1 MSKAKCYKQLHE
13 VSQLFHYRV
22 WDSDDDCGKA
32 ISEKLKKIINILEKQ
47 EVYKRR

>member
-22 WDSDDDCGKA
+22 WDSNDSCGKA
-32 ISEKLKKIINILEKQ
+32 ISRKLREIVELLKKQ
-47 EVYKRR
+47 ERYRY